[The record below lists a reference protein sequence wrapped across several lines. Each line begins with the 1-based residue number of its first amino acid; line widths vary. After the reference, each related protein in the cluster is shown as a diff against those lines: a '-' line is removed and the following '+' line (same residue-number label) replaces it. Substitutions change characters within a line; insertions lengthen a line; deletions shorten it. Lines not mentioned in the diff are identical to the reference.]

1 MSLRTYFDLGA
12 PGIIEVARCTHN
24 CLELPP
30 FTRRKRA
37 RFIVSVR
44 PNVYLVDEVEE
55 VEELFL
61 CFDPPSVW
69 SVLFLEDTVGWPM
82 TTGGFTLDGGEE
94 KEVKVDEVGDMGVL
108 VVVGEVLFL
117 DDTEEAE
124 SGEIVGVEV
133 CDLCGADSTVVGRFV
148 DSRVVVVVVV
158 TAGVVVEEV
167 VAAVAVATGAAEV
180 AAAGIVAAVLVNE
193 GDNLLVISE
202 CTGDVGISI
211 GGGSGCNGCDGCKC
225 CCSGRGGVIGVPGVV
240 NGTALNGLPRSFSSL
255 EPNVAQSFVV
265 AAALAM

>member
-1 MSLRTYFDLGA
+1 
-12 PGIIEVARCTHN
+12 
-24 CLELPP
+24 
-30 FTRRKRA
+30 
-37 RFIVSVR
+37 
-44 PNVYLVDEVEE
+44 
-55 VEELFL
+55 
-61 CFDPPSVW
+61 
-69 SVLFLEDTVGWPM
+69 
-82 TTGGFTLDGGEE
+82 
-94 KEVKVDEVGDMGVL
+94 
-108 VVVGEVLFL
+108 
-117 DDTEEAE
+117 
-124 SGEIVGVEV
+124 
-133 CDLCGADSTVVGRFV
+133 
-148 DSRVVVVVVV
+148 V

-167 VAAVAVATGAAEV
+167 VAAVAVATGAAEVAAEV